1 MKGHRGVVSGHL
13 TAVQVESELMFCAT
27 TSVWNRFDPE
37 GGEDFTAWRESILK
51 GVEQGE
57 GPVSAGDL
65 LRIGTV
71 DLLVTGTRAIHTS
84 TLILSS
90 LGIENTNLTSG
101 GDGKDTFAR
110 CGSTCASPD
119 AVDTCY

>member
-27 TSVWNRFDPE
+27 TSVWNRLDPE

-57 GPVSAGDL
+57 GPVPAGDL

-71 DLLVTGTRAIHTS
+71 NLSATR
-84 TLILSS
+84 
-90 LGIENTNLTSG
+90 SG
-101 GDGKDTFAR
+101 
-110 CGSTCASPD
+110 
-119 AVDTCY
+119 Y